1 MRNRQ
6 LSVSALVRYLKGKL
20 DQDPLIQRV
29 IVAGEISNFT
39 AHRSGHWYFT
49 LKDEKSRISCVMFAS
64 NAVRCQFKP
73 KEGDSVLVQ
82 ANTSIFESS
91 GQLQLYVTAMKP
103 TGLGDLYLKFEELK
117 RRLHNEG
124 LFDPARK
131 KPIPVYPMRIVVITG
146 TNTAARQDVIT
157 TLARR
162 WPVAQ
167 VSEIPVLVQGEGA
180 AAQICAALRQADALN
195 FDVMIL
201 ARGGG
206 SIEDLWSFNEECVAR
221 TLADLKTP
229 VICGVGH
236 EVDVTIAD
244 LVADRRAP
252 TPTGAAEM
260 ATPQLAEVQGYCLR
274 QRQQLIYLIHQKLR
288 MQRQRYEQQR
298 GSWIFQDPMTLLQ
311 PVQMRLDYNTSRLQ
325 NTSQRVRTQ
334 RTRLDQVSAILLN
347 QTSKHVYLQQQRL
360 GQLRLNLNHHQKQQL
375 MLRQQQLKEK
385 IRLMDAYSPLKILG
399 RGYGL
404 IAQNGHLV
412 RSVQEVKIQEEMQI
426 RLHDGQITA
435 VVKEKEEQA

>member
-124 LFDPARK
+124 LFDPERK
-131 KPIPVYPMRIVVITG
+131 KTIPVYPMRIVVITG
-146 TNTAARQDVIT
+146 KNTAARQDVIT

-180 AAQICAALRQADALN
+180 AAQICAALRQADVLN

-298 GSWIFQDPMTLLQ
+298 GSRIFQDPMTLLQ

-385 IRLMDAYSPLKILG
+385 IRLLDAYSPLKILG